1 MRNTFGKLVTL
12 SLLGSG
18 FAATGDLGWVARRG
32 MQFLE
37 ASTVPAEAAV
47 PQAGP
52 SEPMPAQA
60 ATPEFGAD
68 LQPVGA
74 SPTLPSS
81 NPATPA
87 PSLPDVAPEP
97 APWYAARPPAG
108 GPAFVELANLESGT
122 RLYVWTVAGPA
133 SGHPHRC
140 LALDIVDPATGA
152 ALLHRGHEPPRR
164 VTILPPAPAGFFAA
178 SRSTG
183 QGGGAA
189 GRIAVR
195 SSFSVV
201 PCGLAH
207 AAARQPQPET
217 IGPVVAIAFAPNH

>member
-1 MRNTFGKLVTL
+1 MRNTFGTLITL

-18 FAATGDLGWVARRG
+18 FAATGDLGWIARRG
-32 MQFLE
+32 MQLLE
-37 ASTVPAEAAV
+37 ASTVPSEAAV
-47 PQAGP
+47 TEAGP
-52 SEPMPAQA
+52 SEVMSAQA
-60 ATPEFGAD
+60 ATPEFMAD
-68 LQPVGA
+68 QQPVGA
-74 SPTLPSS
+74 GATLPASGA
-81 NPATPA
+81 ATLA
-87 PSLPDVAPEP
+87 PSLPDVVPEP
-97 APWYAARPPAG
+97 TPWYAARPPAG

-164 VTILPPAPAGFFAA
+164 VTILPPATAGFFAA

-183 QGGGAA
+183 GGGA
-189 GRIAVR
+189 GSRIAVR

-207 AAARQPQPET
+207 AAGRQAQPET